1 MNFQPSPAV
10 VAMKTLFQDIPGAD
24 APGKINSPNRIF
36 SEGITYGRLP
46 KAKRNISYVPELT
59 PTTASRF

>member
-10 VAMKTLFQDIPGAD
+10 VAMKTVLLDKPGAE